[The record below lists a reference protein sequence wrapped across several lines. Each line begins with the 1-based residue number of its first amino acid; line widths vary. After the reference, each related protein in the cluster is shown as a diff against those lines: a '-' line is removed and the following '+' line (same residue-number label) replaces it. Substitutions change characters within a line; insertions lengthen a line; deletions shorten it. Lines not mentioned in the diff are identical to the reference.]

1 MKLKVLFKAFNVRTM
16 PFMSGYRPDWVSP
29 RKLEYNCALLLFTDK
44 QHINP
49 GEEHQCILQ
58 PFVYEFW
65 AGKVAINDVLRCME
79 GPRQVGE
86 AIVQEIIQDITDV
99 SSMCC
104 DIPRGDDHSFCPSC
118 GKEWEP
124 CCKFCLKHKNNH
136 DASEEDD
143 KLRCRLP
150 WVHTF
155 YTPKQ
160 KDRPVVYQHGH
171 ASCFHCGRVVGDHAV
186 SMNKLWCK
194 PPFDTCY
201 KELLKKENR

>member
-1 MKLKVLFKAFNVRTM
+1 MKLKVLFKAFNVREA
-16 PFMSGYRPDWVSP
+16 FMSGYRPDWCSP
-29 RKLEYNCALLLFTDK
+29 RKLEYNCAQLIFTDK

-58 PFVYEFW
+58 PFIPEFW

-104 DIPRGDDHSFCPSC
+104 DIPRGDDHNFCPNC

-124 CCKFCLKHKNNH
+124 QKRVVGQCC
-136 DASEEDD
+136 
-143 KLRCRLP
+143 
-150 WVHTF
+150 
-155 YTPKQ
+155 Y
-160 KDRPVVYQHGH
+160 
-171 ASCFHCGRVVGDHAV
+171 HCGRVVGDHAV
-186 SMNKLWCK
+186 AMNKLWCK
-194 PPFDTCY
+194 PPFDTSY
-201 KELLKKENR
+201 KPLSKENK